1 MTNLCIHC
9 DQPAFKEY
17 FQNENEDQVGPFCCQ
32 GCLTVYNVIKN
43 KGLSEY
49 YDIKKNVG
57 LYKPRA
63 SVDDMKNESVRGN
76 TNHYHYLDNNDFL
89 KEYSYKT
96 NDGNSVMEFYLEGIH
111 CLACLWIIEKL
122 NEFVPGIKTSK
133 LNLSRSVVTI
143 VLLENG
149 HFHAAARELEL
160 IGYKAHPLKIN
171 QSEKDL
177 KNKENR
183 MALLRIGIAGA
194 SAGNIMMYA
203 ISLYAGADE
212 RYQQAFNALTVVF
225 ALPAMTFSAWPF
237 YQSSWTSLK
246 NKTLSI
252 DVPIAMSLIMGLIMG
267 FYNLFMG
274 IHDNYFDSLTALV
287 FLLLLSRYFLKL
299 IQEKGLSTNDLHF
312 FYQKESIQKI
322 LNLETLESVIIH
334 PKFINADDIIKIG
347 QNDIIPVD
355 GIIVKGETHLDY
367 SLLTGE
373 SDFIKKKIGDQVCSG
388 VMNMGADIYLKVT
401 NVASESRI
409 GKILKQ
415 VENGWS
421 QKAKIIEITNKV
433 SVYFVLAVLIL
444 TLGLFFKELSAHPLP
459 YALEKALTLLIV
471 TCPCALAIAIP
482 LTFIKALSE
491 NAKKGIIIKND
502 AVIENLAKAKYIFI
516 DKTGTLTESRISIV
530 DLVILNEGSIPV
542 PNIVHLLEKTT
553 RHPVGLALKNH
564 FSLKDMSIIDGLRF
578 SNFKE
583 VPGVGVSGEINNH
596 FYEIKNNKIFEDGI
610 CLIEFNTRS
619 LLKKDAHDTIRSL
632 KKLGLN
638 ICLLSG
644 DKFSNVSAIA
654 QELGLK
660 DHEFKAQ
667 LSPEEKCTLIKNY
680 PQSIMVGDGVNDSIA
695 LGSANVGIA
704 VHGAM
709 ELSLRACD
717 LYLSTPE
724 INSISSLI
732 TSSRETMKII
742 HRNLILSLSYNS
754 ISVILAFLGLISP
767 LTAAIIMPLSSV
779 TVLVSSLCGTK
790 ITRTIWK

>member
-9 DQPAFKEY
+9 DQPAFQEY
-17 FQNENEDQVGPFCCQ
+17 FHNDQKVKIGPFCCQ
-32 GCLTVYNVIKN
+32 GCLTVFNIIKD

-49 YDIKKNVG
+49 YDIKKNVA
-57 LYKPRA
+57 LFKPRA
-63 SVDDMKNESVRGN
+63 PVEDNHNQK
-76 TNHYHYLDNNDFL
+76 NHYQYLDNEDFL
-89 KEYSYKT
+89 REYSYAT
-96 NDGNSVMEFYLEGIH
+96 NDENAVMEFYLEGVH

-122 NEFVPGIKTSK
+122 NEFVPGVKSSK

-143 VLLENG
+143 VLQKNG
-149 HFHAAARELEL
+149 KFQTAAKELEL

-171 QSEKDL
+171 QTEKDL
-177 KNKENR
+177 KTKENR
-183 MALLRIGIAGA
+183 LALLRIGIAGA

-237 YQSSWTSLK
+237 YQSSWTALK

-267 FYNLFMG
+267 IYNLVMG
-274 IHDNYFDSLTALV
+274 IPDNYFDSLTALV

-312 FYQKESIQKI
+312 FYQKESIQKVI
-322 LNLETLESVIIH
+322 NLETLECATVH
-334 PKFINADDIIKIG
+334 PKFIKTNDIIRIC
-347 QNDIIPVD
+347 QNDIIPSD
-355 GIIVKGETHLDY
+355 GIIYKGETHLDY

-373 SDFIKKKIGDQVCSG
+373 SDFVKKTSGDQVYSG
-388 VMNMGADIYLKVT
+388 VMNMGADIYIKVT

-421 QKAKIIEITNKV
+421 QKAKIVEITNKV
-433 SVYFVLAVLIL
+433 SVYFVLAVLVL
-444 TLGLFFKELSAHPLP
+444 TLGLFFKELTTHPLP
-459 YALEKALTLLIV
+459 LALEKALTLLIV

-491 NAKKGIIIKND
+491 NAKKGIIIKDD
-502 AVIENLAKAKYIFI
+502 AVIENMAKAKNIFI
-516 DKTGTLTESRISIV
+516 DKTGTRTESKLSIV
-530 DLVILNEGSIPV
+530 DIANLDMGSISIST
-542 PNIVHLLEKTT
+542 IVHLLEKTT

-564 FSLKDMSIIDGLRF
+564 FPLENPSLVNDLKLTDFI
-578 SNFKE
+578 E
-583 VPGVGVSGEINNH
+583 TPGVGVSGKINEH
-596 FYEIKNNKIFEDGI
+596 FYEIKSNKIFEDGK
-610 CLIEFNTRS
+610 CLLEFNTRA
-619 LLKKDAHDTIRSL
+619 LLKKDARATILSL

-644 DKFSNVSAIA
+644 DKFSNVARIA
-654 QELGLK
+654 HELGLK
-660 DHEFKAQ
+660 DHEFQAE
-667 LSPEEKCTLIKNY
+667 LSPEDKCALIKKY

-695 LGSANVGIA
+695 LSTANVGIA

-717 LYLSTPE
+717 LYLSTPN
-724 INSISSLI
+724 INSLSSLI
-732 TSSRETMKII
+732 ISSRETMKII
-742 HRNLILSLSYNS
+742 YRNLILSLSYNS
-754 ISVILAFLGLISP
+754 VSVILAFAGLISP

-779 TVLVSSLCGTK
+779 TVLISSLYGTK
-790 ITRTIWK
+790 ITRALWK